1 MPGWSGITL
10 HTVPVRRPAPALA
23 RCLVAVLVTLL
34 SVTIA
39 SPAPAMTDL
48 PAAHRKGGCK
58 GKVALTFDDGPARG
72 TTHRLVQVLRRNDV
86 PATFFMVGQ
95 RVAANPSAALE
106 VERAGFLTAN
116 HSWAHRDMSRQ
127 SYRDVR
133 RSLRAT
139 RNAMRDAGLHPT
151 GLMRPPY
158 GALANPA
165 RRAIRD
171 SGYVPVLWTDDSL
184 DWKWGGSPQIAQR
197 ILAGLR
203 PGRNIVLQHDGVN
216 RSPLSVAAVE
226 RVIRVAKRRGYCFTA
241 LDEKGRPGFPTPLV
255 TALAKDVVEGTDAVV
270 TLELAQP
277 AGRDTAVVVE
287 AASGT
292 ATVGTDLPAFRARVK
307 VPAGTVRVTVRIP
320 VSTDA
325 VIEPAETFSVA
336 LRDPEG
342 LRVTQPSTV
351 TVIDTASA
359 PRIDL
364 PGPPF
369 LPLGPKFS

>member
-1 MPGWSGITL
+1 MPVRGARTL
-10 HTVPVRRPAPALA
+10 HA
-23 RCLVAVLVTLL
+23 VAVLRPVPALLVVLLTLGGVTL
-34 SVTIA
+34 A
-39 SPAPAMTDL
+39 SPAEAM
-48 PAAHRKGGCK
+48 PPEVAKGCT

-72 TTHRLVQVLRRNDV
+72 TTHRLVQVLRRNQV

-95 RVAANPSAALE
+95 RVAASPAAALE
-106 VERAGFLTAN
+106 VEQAGNLVAN

-139 RNAMRDAGLHPT
+139 RRAMKAAGLHPT
-151 GLMRPPY
+151 DLMRPPY
-158 GALANPA
+158 GALAKPA
-165 RRAIRD
+165 RRAIRA

-184 DWKWGGSPQIAQR
+184 DWKSGSSQQIARR
-197 ILAGLR
+197 ILAGLH

-216 RSPLSVAAVE
+216 RSPISVGAVE

-241 LDEKGRPGFPTPLV
+241 LDENGRPGFPTPLV
-255 TALAKDVVEGTDAVV
+255 TAVAKDAVEGTDAVV

-277 AGRDTAVVVE
+277 AGRATAVVVE

-292 ATVGTDLPAFRARVK
+292 ALVGSDLPALQARVEI
-307 VPAGTVRVTVRIP
+307 PAGKVRVTVRIP
-320 VSTDA
+320 VATDA
-325 VIEPAETFSVA
+325 VLEPAETFSVV

-342 LRVTQPSTV
+342 VRVGQPTTV
-351 TVIDTASA
+351 TVIDAANA

-369 LPLGPKFS
+369 LPLGPTFS

>member
-1 MPGWSGITL
+1 MPDWSGITL
-10 HTVPVRRPAPALA
+10 HAVPVHRPAPALV
-23 RCLVAVLVTLL
+23 RSLVALLATLL

-48 PAAHRKGGCK
+48 PTAHRKGGCK

-72 TTHRLVQVLRRNDV
+72 TTHRLIQLLRRNQV

-106 VERAGFLTAN
+106 VEHTGFLVAN

-139 RNAMRDAGLHPT
+139 RSAMKDAGLHPT
-151 GLMRPPY
+151 DLMRPPY
-158 GALANPA
+158 GALAKPA

-171 SGYVPVLWTDDSL
+171 SGYLPVLWTDDSL
-184 DWKWGGSPQIAQR
+184 DWKWGSSQQIAQR
-197 ILAGLR
+197 IIAGLR

-255 TALAKDVVEGTDAVV
+255 SAVANDVVEGTEAVV

-292 ATVGTDLPAFRARVK
+292 AAVGTDLPAFRARVRI
-307 VPAGTVRVTVRIP
+307 PAGKVQVTVRIP
-320 VSTDA
+320 VATDA
-325 VIEPAETFSVA
+325 VVEPAETFSVV

-342 LRVTQPSTV
+342 LQVGQPTTV
-351 TVIDTASA
+351 TVIDTANA

>member
-1 MPGWSGITL
+1 M
-10 HTVPVRRPAPALA
+10 AALA
-23 RCLVAVLVTLL
+23 TVLG
-34 SVTIA
+34 VTIA
-39 SPAPAMTDL
+39 APAPAMTDA
-48 PAAHRKGGCK
+48 PAAHRAGGCK

-72 TTHRLVQVLRRNDV
+72 TTHRLVQVLRRNEV

-95 RVAANPSAALE
+95 RVAANPSTALE

-127 SYRDVR
+127 SYREVR

-139 RNAMRDAGLHPT
+139 RRAMKDAGLHPT
-151 GLMRPPY
+151 DLMRPPY
-158 GALANPA
+158 GALAKPA

-171 SGYVPVLWTDDSL
+171 SGYVSVMWTDDSL
-184 DWKWGGSPQIAQR
+184 DWKSGSSRQIAGR
-197 ILAGLR
+197 ILAGLH

-216 RSPLSVAAVE
+216 RSPISVAAVD

-241 LDEKGRPGFPTPLV
+241 LDEKGRPGFPTPV
-255 TALAKDVVEGTDAVV
+255 VSAVAKEVVEGTDAEV
-270 TLELAQP
+270 TLTLAQP

-287 AASGT
+287 VASGT
-292 ATVGTDLPAFRARVK
+292 AVVGADLPAFHARVEI
-307 VPAGTVRVTVRIP
+307 PAGKVHVTLRIP
-320 VSTDA
+320 VGADA
-325 VIEPAETFSVA
+325 VLEPAETFSLV
-336 LRDPEG
+336 LRAPEG
-342 LRVTQPSTV
+342 LAVGQEATPV
-351 TVIDTASA
+351 TVVDAASA

>member
-1 MPGWSGITL
+1 
-10 HTVPVRRPAPALA
+10 
-23 RCLVAVLVTLL
+23 VAVLATLL
-34 SVTIA
+34 SVAIA
-39 SPAPAMTDL
+39 APAPAMSDL
-48 PAAHRKGGCK
+48 PAAHGKAGCK

-72 TTHRLVQVLRRNDV
+72 TTHRLVQVLRRNQV

-106 VERAGFLTAN
+106 VEHAGFLVAN
-116 HSWAHRDMSRQ
+116 HSWAHLDMSRQ

-139 RNAMRDAGLHPT
+139 RRAMKDAGLHPT

-158 GALANPA
+158 GALAKPA

-171 SGYVPVLWTDDSL
+171 SGHVPVLWTDDSL
-184 DWKWGGSPQIAQR
+184 DWKWGSSRQIAQR
-197 ILAGLR
+197 IIAGLR
-203 PGRNIVLQHDGVN
+203 PGHNIVLQHDGVN

-255 TALAKDVVEGTDAVV
+255 TVVAKDVVEGTEAVV

-292 ATVGTDLPAFRARVK
+292 ATVGTDLPALRARVEI
-307 VPAGTVRVTVRIP
+307 PAGKVRVSVRIP
-320 VSTDA
+320 VSTDP
-325 VIEPAETFSVA
+325 VVEPAETFSVV

-342 LRVTQPSTV
+342 LQVGPPTTV
-351 TVIDTASA
+351 TVIDSADA